1 MELIDGKLVSK
12 TIRKDLKQHVE
23 QMKVKP
29 VLSCVLVGNDPASEI
44 YVRNKVKA
52 CEEVGIES
60 IVYTLDYGISQEEL
74 DRTLI
79 EAVRESDGVI
89 VQRPLPNHLNTK
101 YLEQYPEKDVDGF
114 TEQNLGAMCK
124 GNVGHIPATPLGI
137 LMLINYYHIDVE
149 NKNVVVVGRSE
160 TVGRPISILLSS
172 KPYNGNVTVV
182 HSRTSKMNLNYYL
195 LNADII
201 IVAVGKKNF
210 LKNQNLKK
218 SAVVIDVGIHREE
231 GSRRLC
237 GDVDQSVDYVAYK
250 TPVPGG
256 VGPMTITALLQ
267 NTINAAKYSNLEQ
280 NIR

>member
-1 MELIDGKLVSK
+1 MELIDGKMVSK
-12 TIRKDLKQHVE
+12 IIRDGLKLHVA

-29 VLSCVLVGNDPASEI
+29 VLSCILVGNDAASEI

-52 CEEVGIES
+52 CDEVGIES
-60 IVYTLDYGISQEEL
+60 VVYSLSDNASQEEL
-74 DRTLI
+74 DQTLI
-79 EAVRESDGVI
+79 EAVSKSDGVI
-89 VQRPLPNHLNTK
+89 VQRPLPNHLNTN
-101 YLEQYPEKDVDGF
+101 YLEMYPEKDVDGF

-124 GNVGHIPATPLGI
+124 GNVCHIPATPLGI

-149 NKNVVVVGRSE
+149 NKNVVVIGRSE
-160 TVGRPISILLSS
+160 TVGRPLSILLSS

-182 HSRTSKMNLNYYL
+182 HSQTSKTNLNNYL

-201 IVAVGKKNF
+201 IVAVGKKSF

-218 SAVVIDVGIHREE
+218 SAVVIDVGIHREL
-231 GSRRLC
+231 GSKKLF

-256 VGPMTITALLQ
+256 VGPMTITALLK
-267 NTINAAKYSNLEQ
+267 NTINAAKH
-280 NIR
+280 

>member
-1 MELIDGKLVSK
+1 MELIDGKMVSK
-12 TIRKDLKQHVE
+12 IIRDDLKLHVA

-29 VLSCVLVGNDPASEI
+29 VLSCILVGNDPASEI

-52 CEEVGIES
+52 CDEVGIES
-60 IVYTLDYGISQEEL
+60 IVYSLSDNASQEEL
-74 DRTLI
+74 DQTLI
-79 EAVRESDGVI
+79 EAVSKSDGVI
-89 VQRPLPNHLNTK
+89 VQRPLPNHLNTN
-101 YLEQYPEKDVDGF
+101 YLEMYPEKDVDGF
-114 TEQNLGAMCK
+114 VEQNLGAMCK
-124 GNVGHIPATPLGI
+124 GNVCHIPATPLGI

-149 NKNVVVVGRSE
+149 NKNVVVIGRSE
-160 TVGRPISILLSS
+160 TVGRPLSILLSS

-182 HSRTSKMNLNYYL
+182 HSKTSKTNLNNYL

-201 IVAVGKKNF
+201 IVAVGKKSF

-218 SAVVIDVGIHREE
+218 SAVVIDVGIHREL
-231 GSRRLC
+231 GSKKLF

-267 NTINAAKYSNLEQ
+267 NTINAAKH
-280 NIR
+280 

>member
-1 MELIDGKLVSK
+1 MELIDGKMVSK
-12 TIRKDLKQHVE
+12 IIRDVLKLHVA

-29 VLSCVLVGNDPASEI
+29 VLSCILVGNDAASEI

-52 CEEVGIES
+52 CDEVGIES
-60 IVYTLDYGISQEEL
+60 VVYSLSDNASQEEL
-74 DRTLI
+74 DQTLI
-79 EAVRESDGVI
+79 EAVSKSDGVI
-89 VQRPLPNHLNTK
+89 VQRPLPNHLNTN
-101 YLEQYPEKDVDGF
+101 YLEMYPEKDVDGF

-124 GNVGHIPATPLGI
+124 GNACHIPATPLGI

-149 NKNVVVVGRSE
+149 NKNVVVIGRSE
-160 TVGRPISILLSS
+160 TVGRPLSILLSS

-182 HSRTSKMNLNYYL
+182 HSQTSKTNLNNYL

-201 IVAVGKKNF
+201 IVAVGKKSF

-218 SAVVIDVGIHREE
+218 SAVVIDVGIHREL
-231 GSRRLC
+231 GSKKLF

-256 VGPMTITALLQ
+256 VGPMTITALLK
-267 NTINAAKYSNLEQ
+267 NTINAAKH
-280 NIR
+280 